1 MELDC
6 GVMCKNQSREG
17 KHQITEGRVCHA
29 EELDFVQCTLGI
41 IKKVYT
47 KQQFRSVCQNI
58 QGKESVLENHCVN
71 QAGVTCIFTAVSPG
85 PVTNLAHRKYVSIEW
100 MNE

>member
-1 MELDC
+1 
-6 GVMCKNQSREG
+6 MCKNQSREG

-58 QGKESVLENHCVN
+58 QGNFCGELYWESVLEKSLC
-71 QAGVTCIFTAVSPG
+71 
-85 PVTNLAHRKYVSIEW
+85 
-100 MNE
+100 